1 MQHTS
6 GVDPASQKHPHWPTQ
21 GCRISPRRESLI
33 MDFVDWVVHIWWWP
47 NDLAEGAAGHRQS
60 WCVIVKVLVSA
71 ELVEHAER

>member
-1 MQHTS
+1 
-6 GVDPASQKHPHWPTQ
+6 
-21 GCRISPRRESLI
+21 

-71 ELVEHAER
+71 ELAEHAER